1 MTRLTLLEFQTNY
14 PDNIKIDKST
24 KNDCTCFQ
32 CYLLNEDKE
41 IHKLL
46 FSGKAKTVEG
56 VDKFI
61 EELKNCK
68 L

>member
-14 PDNIKIDKST
+14 PDYIKIDKST
-24 KNDCTCFQ
+24 KDYYTYFQ
-32 CYLLNEDKE
+32 CYVLNEDKE

-46 FSGKAKTVEG
+46 FSGKAKTVEDL
-56 VDKFI
+56 DKFI
-61 EELKNCK
+61 EELKNYK